1 MNVRHIIVLALLVV
15 VAAFAAVIVATDA
28 GDGERIVV
36 RVDDGPYVVTTD
48 EASLR
53 AVVGDDGIEVV
64 LESVERR

>member
-1 MNVRHIIVLALLVV
+1 MNVRHIIVLALLVA
-15 VAAFAAVIVATDA
+15 VAAFAAAIVATDA

-36 RVDDGPYVVTTD
+36 HLDDGPYAVTTD

-64 LESVERR
+64 LESGERP